1 MRYHLTLISLM
12 AFMFVCAS
20 CDDETSTSGNQAG
33 ETTAGETTAGET
45 TAGETTAGEATA
57 GETTAGEATAGEV
70 TAGEVTAGEVTAGEV
85 TAGETTAG
93 DATAGDMMQPQDSSN
108 GSMPSS
114 WDKAEHCVA
123 SITRDFSVV
132 NDDGEEYIRL
142 IEGTKYLLKT
152 YTSESFEM
160 YYFTDGGAKNFE
172 VDLAEGETLP
182 FESNCEASTFDN
194 YLGVFADTIVYRDEA
209 MTEVACEL
217 AEGTS
222 TLGGIGFA
230 IRAETFQT
238 AFYKVFGRG
247 LVALCDGLE
256 EGYVDMVDIEI
267 WEDRSD
273 RVIPINNFMGVDP

>member
-1 MRYHLTLISLM
+1 MALI
-12 AFMFVCAS
+12 FVCAS
-20 CDDETSTSGNQAG
+20 CDDETSTSSDQAG
-33 ETTAGETTAGET
+33 ETTAGESTADESTAGEVTAGET
-45 TAGETTAGEATA
+45 TAGEVTAGEATA
-57 GETTAGEATAGEV
+57 GEATAGEATAGEV
-70 TAGEVTAGEVTAGEV
+70 TAG
-85 TAGETTAG
+85 
-93 DATAGDMMQPQDSSN
+93 DMMQAQESSN

-132 NDDGEEYIRL
+132 DDDGEEYIRL

-160 YYFTDGGAKNFE
+160 YYFSDGGAKDFE
-172 VDLAEGETLP
+172 VDLAEDETLP
-182 FESNCEASTFDN
+182 FESNCEESTFDN

-222 TLGGIGFA
+222 ALGGISFA
-230 IRAETFQT
+230 IRGETFQT
-238 AFYKVFGRG
+238 SFYNVSGRG
-247 LVALCDGLE
+247 LVAVCDGLE
-256 EGYVDMVDIEI
+256 EGYVDMVNIEI
-267 WEDRSD
+267 WEGRSD